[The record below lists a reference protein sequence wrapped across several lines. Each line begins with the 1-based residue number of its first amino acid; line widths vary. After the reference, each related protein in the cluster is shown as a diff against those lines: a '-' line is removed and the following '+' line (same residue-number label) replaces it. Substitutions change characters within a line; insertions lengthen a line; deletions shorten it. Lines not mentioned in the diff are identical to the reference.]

1 MSTHNFFHLLES
13 FVEMRLTLCICLFL
27 ATLDQ
32 LERTMLLKNLLRLGL
47 NCGKERPVAKA
58 TNVYIGGVV

>member
-1 MSTHNFFHLLES
+1 MC
-13 FVEMRLTLCICLFL
+13 LTLCICLFL